1 MNRRT
6 GAANGVADRIM
17 NRLMNIADPK
27 MLGGRCRAS
36 GAENNR
42 IRKRNF
48 CLAEHFSFLP
58 IELLPPKP
66 KLVGGGWATQDE
78 TANRLPLFP

>member
-1 MNRRT
+1 MNRRMT
-6 GAANGVADRIM
+6 M
-17 NRLMNIADPK
+17 ADPK
-27 MLGGRCRAS
+27 MLGGRCREN

-42 IRKRNF
+42 SRKRNF

-58 IELLPPKP
+58 VELLRPNP